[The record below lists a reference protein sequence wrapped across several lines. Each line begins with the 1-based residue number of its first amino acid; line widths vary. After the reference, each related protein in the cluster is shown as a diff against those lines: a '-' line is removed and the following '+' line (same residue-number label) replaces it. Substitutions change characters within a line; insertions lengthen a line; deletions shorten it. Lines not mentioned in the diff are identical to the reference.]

1 MVEVINLPV
10 VMSDADINMP
20 KTFVDRY
27 DENKTKVFAHNKED
41 DTDYGLAFQ
50 QAVNKMAIKMQ
61 VDIR

>member
-1 MVEVINLPV
+1 
-10 VMSDADINMP
+10 MSDADINMP

-27 DENKTKVFAHNKED
+27 DENKTKIFAHNKED

>member
-1 MVEVINLPV
+1 
-10 VMSDADINMP
+10 MSDAYIDMP
-20 KTFVDRY
+20 KTFVDRW

-50 QAVNKMAIKMQ
+50 QAVNKMPNKMN

>member
-1 MVEVINLPV
+1 MVEYINLPV
-10 VMSDADINMP
+10 AMSDAYIDMP
-20 KTFVDRY
+20 KTFVDRW

-50 QAVNKMAIKMQ
+50 QAVNKMPNKMN